1 MGGHGCSSNGLLL
14 KLFRFFG
21 KAEEDFYEHLGLL
34 DLFVAKEVIMPR
46 LKPTADTESQRS
58 STASSK

>member
-1 MGGHGCSSNGLLL
+1 LDGHRRSPNGLLL

-34 DLFVAKEVIMPR
+34 DLFAAKEVIMPR
-46 LKPTADTESQRS
+46 LKPTINTESQ
-58 STASSK
+58 